1 MLFVFTQ
8 LLQFVFE
15 YSPLSAGLALVP
27 MAASFMV
34 AGLLGPR
41 IAERIGSKR
50 AVALALAIFAVGLVI
65 LATANEH
72 SGFGVVL
79 AATLTVGVGF
89 GFTLAPTTDAVMG
102 AVPREKAGMASG
114 TLSATRQVAT
124 AMGVAVVGSLLV
136 SGYRSSLAT
145 HTDRLGLSH
154 AELRSARTSLGSA
167 LAVAHD
173 LGGAASRALGSAARL
188 AFMHGM
194 RVGLIVCTI
203 LLMFGAVLALRYL
216 PARARA
222 GEVYETDE
230 ARDIPVIDVLIE

>member
-1 MLFVFTQ
+1 MFTQ
-8 LLQFVFE
+8 LLQFVFG

-41 IAERIGSKR
+41 LAERIGSKR
-50 AVALALAIFAVGLVI
+50 AVALALAIFAIGLVV

-72 SGFGVVL
+72 SGFGIVL

-136 SGYRSSLAT
+136 SGYRSVLAT
-145 HTDRLGLSH
+145 HTSRLGLSH
-154 AELRSARTSLGSA
+154 TDLTSARTSLGSRSRSRTTS
-167 LAVAHD
+167 VARPV
-173 LGGAASRALGSAARL
+173 APSAAPRGSRSST
-188 AFMHGM
+188 A
-194 RVGLIVCTI
+194 C
-203 LLMFGAVLALRYL
+203 ASA
-216 PARARA
+216 
-222 GEVYETDE
+222 
-230 ARDIPVIDVLIE
+230 